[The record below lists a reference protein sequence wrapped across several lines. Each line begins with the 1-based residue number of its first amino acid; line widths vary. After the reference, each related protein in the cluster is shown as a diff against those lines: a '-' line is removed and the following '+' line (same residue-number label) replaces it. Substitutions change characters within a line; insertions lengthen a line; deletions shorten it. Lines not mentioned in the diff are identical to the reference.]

1 MLYSGSTNGIHV
13 LYRFYFV
20 SPKADAKVRFC
31 IGWEDI
37 YSIAFN
43 TKRASL
49 EFRCSSCVQRI
60 DKFVKE
66 CLSADHFSNFQI
78 HNARVKCFRIPH
90 SVQTRDG
97 CNYNY
102 VAAP

>member
-1 MLYSGSTNGIHV
+1 MLYSGSTDWIHV
-13 LYRFYFV
+13 LNRFYFV
-20 SPKADAKVRFC
+20 SPKADAKVGLG
-31 IGWEDI
+31 IGGENV
-37 YSIAFN
+37 YSIAFD

-49 EFRCSSCVQRI
+49 EFRCSSRVKRI
-60 DKFVKE
+60 DKFVEE

-78 HNARVKCFRIPH
+78 HNARIKRFRVSH

-97 CNYNY
+97 CNHNY